1 MPTPR
6 KGEDRDGMN
15 SRRRKGL
22 QQFAVDADAAKK
34 MRRLE
39 EDNTALRQRL
49 KSETRRADDAEDLR
63 DGVFGLTLEDLSP
76 PEWPVRTPSKHA
88 NASIHKPILF
98 TSDFQFGEV
107 VRPEEIDGMN
117 AFNRDIF
124 VERYDRMIRKTIQW
138 CRAIGADPETGGWG
152 ATYPEGIIYL
162 RGGDAISGE
171 IHQELS
177 DTNDFGAVPAVR
189 ELIRIE
195 AAGIRRLRD
204 HFGRVH
210 VISIPG
216 NHGRTTIK
224 PRSKGYVHTN
234 YETLLSWWLASEL
247 RGDAGITSEVPESG
261 EAYFV
266 AEGWRFLLTHG
277 DRIGAGGGRGFIGAA
292 APITKGHLKVRLN
305 SFAAGQPIDYVLT
318 GHFHT
323 SMKLPQ
329 GFANGTIVGYNEYAK
344 SLQLDPDCAKQWL
357 LFAHKARVYGQE
369 LELSPFPRRAAV

>member
-1 MPTPR
+1 M
-6 KGEDRDGMN
+6 K
-15 SRRRKGL
+15 
-22 QQFAVDADAAKK
+22 AKK
-34 MRRLE
+34 LKAENKPVDQADLEKRLRKAE
-39 EDNTALRQRL
+39 GERNDLRHRL
-49 KSETRRADDAEDLR
+49 KRETKRADDAEDLR

-76 PEWPVRTPSKHA
+76 VEWPVRPAVMEHENVSV
-88 NASIHKPILF
+88 HKPILF

-117 AFNRDIF
+117 AFNVEIF
-124 VERYDRMIRKTIQW
+124 AERYDRLIGKTIRW
-138 CRAIGADPETGGWG
+138 SDAIATGWG
-152 ATYPEGIIYL
+152 ATYPEGMIYL

-189 ELIRIE
+189 ELIRYE

-204 HFGRVH
+204 HFGHVH

-224 PRSKGYVHTN
+224 PRSKGYVTTN

-247 RGDAGITSEVPESG
+247 RGEEGVTCEVPASG

-266 AEGWRFLLTHG
+266 AEGWRFLMTHG

-305 SFAAGQPIDYVLT
+305 SFAASQPIDYVLT

-344 SLQLDPDCAKQWL
+344 SLQLDPDSAKQWL
-357 LFAHKARVYGQE
+357 LFAHAARVYGVE
-369 LELSPFPRRAAV
+369 LELSNFPRRQI